1 MSGAPQI
8 QHETDRQS
16 EHRQIQRVALYGF
29 VLNLLLTLLK
39 VSLASFSGSLAVT
52 ASAVDSATDSFASLL
67 LYAGLRLSVR
77 KSASFPL
84 GLYKIENVISVAL
97 GLSIF
102 FAGYEIAR
110 NALRSS
116 GAPPDVSVAIL
127 LWFTSG
133 TIATLLFGG
142 YVLRVGRK
150 TESPTLMAEGKH
162 RQVDVLSSV
171 VVLLSIVIQFFEVDF
186 RPFGVSIDQIAA
198 GIVLIFIVHTG
209 WELLSDGMRVLLD
222 ASIDFETLRRIRA
235 IIEEE
240 PLVAEV
246 NSLTGRNA
254 GRFRFLET
262 SVLLRTDNLQKA
274 HRISKKLEEE
284 ILRLVPHVEH
294 VMIHYEPISRENIR
308 LTIPLD
314 LGGHNISS
322 HFGKSPLFKIV
333 DFRLADRTVRD
344 EKVVENPYD
353 QLESARGIRVA
364 EWLTEQ
370 SVDEIIVTEDI
381 GKKGPG
387 YVLSDAGVK
396 IHVVPTKD
404 LEEALSFVLADH
416 S

>member
-1 MSGAPQI
+1 MSRGRQT
-8 QHETDRQS
+8 QRETDWQS

-52 ASAVDSATDSFASLL
+52 ASAVDSATDSLASLL
-67 LYAGLRLSVR
+67 LYAGLRISIR
-77 KSASFPL
+77 KSARFPL

-110 NALRSS
+110 NALRSTGS
-116 GAPPDVSVAIL
+116 PPELSVAVL

-133 TIATLLFGG
+133 TVATLLFGA

-150 TESPTLMAEGKH
+150 TESPTLLAEGKH
-162 RQVDVLSSV
+162 RQVDVLSSA
-171 VVLLSIVIQFFEVDF
+171 VVLVSIVIQFSGLDF

-198 GIVLIFIVHTG
+198 GIVLIFIVHAG

-222 ASIDFETLRRIRA
+222 ASIDFETLRRIRG

-254 GRFRFLET
+254 GRFRFLES
-262 SVLLRTDNLQKA
+262 SVRLRTDNLQKA
-274 HRISKKLEEE
+274 HRVSKKLEEE
-284 ILRLVPHVEH
+284 ILRHVPHVEH
-294 VMIHYEPISRENIR
+294 VMIHYKPTARESIR
-308 LTIPLD
+308 IAIPLD
-314 LGGHNISS
+314 KGGRSISL
-322 HFGKSPLFKIV
+322 HFGKSALFKIV
-333 DFRLADRTVRD
+333 DLRTADQTVTD

-370 SVDEIIVTEDI
+370 NVDEIIVTEDI

-396 IHVVPTKD
+396 VHVVTMRDP
-404 LEEALSFVLADH
+404 LEALSVVLGDN